1 VKVLGVRVAEDV
13 GEEGKDIAH
22 ALQKLMAVYNLYL
35 VDWCNLQV
43 VTADTEMIHNFL
55 ME

>member
-1 VKVLGVRVAEDV
+1 VKVLGVKVAEDV
-13 GEEGKDIAH
+13 GGEGKDIAH
-22 ALQKLMAVYNLYL
+22 ALQKFMAAYNLYL